1 MGLKSWGE
9 WKIVRYCATPQ
20 SAIYKFIRTLIGQKA
35 THDSPHGWRGF
46 WGRLNGLT
54 ICWHC
59 FAIVCLF
66 ENIKHKSLID
76 TNCPNWPQ
84 NETNLNFWRDFV
96 KEATVQRT
104 IGRSTSTWR
113 RLALTVGEPLRS
125 SSITYEMFTRSRILW
140 NVTNVENNI
149 LRDGCLRITWTRPT
163 WSVSTKN
170 RLPNIWRRAHATC
183 AVIPY

>member
-1 MGLKSWGE
+1 MQDHNLQFTNSSGHL
-9 WKIVRYCATPQ
+9 
-20 SAIYKFIRTLIGQKA
+20 SAKKQLMIHRTA
-35 THDSPHGWRGF
+35 DEGF
-46 WGRLNGLT
+46 GGGNGLT

-66 ENIKHKSLID
+66 ENIKHKSFIN

-125 SSITYEMFTRSRILW
+125 SSTTYEMFTRPRTLW